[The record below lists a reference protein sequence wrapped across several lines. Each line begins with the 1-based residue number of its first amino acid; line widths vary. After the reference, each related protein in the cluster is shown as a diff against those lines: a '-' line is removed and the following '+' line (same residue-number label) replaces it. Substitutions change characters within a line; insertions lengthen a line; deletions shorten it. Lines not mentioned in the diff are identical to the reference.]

1 MEKTYHAEKRMQQR
15 GLNEPII
22 EIIMN
27 HGRHV
32 HLPGGAVGIFLG
44 DKEYRKINGELIRF
58 RKLVERAKNAKVI
71 IKDGQ
76 ILTCYKN
83 QRATLLVR

>member
-15 GLNEPII
+15 GLNKAMI

-27 HGRHV
+27 YGRQE
-32 HLPGGAVGIFLG
+32 HLSGGAIGIFLG
-44 DKEYRKINGELIRF
+44 DKEYRKF
-58 RKLVERAKNAKVI
+58 RKLIEKAKNAKVI
-71 IKDGQ
+71 LKDGQ

-83 QRATLLVR
+83 QRATL

>member
-15 GLNEPII
+15 GLNEAII

-27 HGRHV
+27 YGRQE
-32 HLPGGAVGIFLG
+32 HLSGGAIGIFLG
-44 DKEYRKINGELIRF
+44 DREYRKINGELR
-58 RKLVERAKNAKVI
+58 RLQKLVERAKNAKVI
-71 IKDGQ
+71 TKDGR

-83 QRATLLVR
+83 QRVALLVS

>member
-15 GLNEPII
+15 GFDEAMI

-27 HGRHV
+27 YGRQK
-32 HLPGGAVGIFLG
+32 HLPGGAIGIFLG
-44 DKEYRKINGELIRF
+44 DKEYRRFRELIE
-58 RKLVERAKNAKVI
+58 KAKNAKVI

-83 QRATLLVR
+83 QRATC